1 MLARASVENEATE
14 DGKYDD
20 SHGED
25 ESETLSDIDDSDV
38 DVYLHNEEEKHIKK
52 MLWERVN
59 RVYVTEQE
67 AKEAVAAANKK
78 TFEGNFGNC
87 SEDLLAARELA
98 ASSASS
104 AEAAAKSRKGM
115 KHRRAREAKN
125 IVPTQYAAEA
135 IGQMS
140 NEKKSLKSK
149 VNLDRLEE
157 LFNDMVH
164 PAMLVLP
171 LSTAVHH
178 YPLLLLLSSA
188 ATITCHR
195 LSLVVCRRQLSV
207 VLHR

>member
-1 MLARASVENEATE
+1 MLSGASVENEATE

-38 DVYLHNEEEKHIKK
+38 DVYLHNEEEKQIKK

-59 RVYVTEQE
+59 RVYVTE

-78 TFEGNFGNC
+78 AFEGNFGNC

-98 ASSASS
+98 ASSA
-104 AEAAAKSRKGM
+104 EAVAKSRKGM

-125 IVPTQYAAEA
+125 IAPTQYAAEA

-140 NEKKSLKSK
+140 NERKSLKSK

-157 LFNDMVH
+157 LFNDMEEDE
-164 PAMLVLP
+164 A
-171 LSTAVHH
+171 
-178 YPLLLLLSSA
+178 
-188 ATITCHR
+188 
-195 LSLVVCRRQLSV
+195 
-207 VLHR
+207 